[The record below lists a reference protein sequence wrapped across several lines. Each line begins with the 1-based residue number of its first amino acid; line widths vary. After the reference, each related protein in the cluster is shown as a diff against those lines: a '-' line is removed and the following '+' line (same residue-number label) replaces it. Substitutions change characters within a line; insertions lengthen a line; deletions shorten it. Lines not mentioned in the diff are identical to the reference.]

1 MTVRHVGSALAL
13 LLLASTARAQPVPEL
28 RADAFLGRTTGAQLG
43 LGVALDAGGYTRLAL
58 IVGAGA
64 ERRPGGALVG
74 VQRAE
79 AVARFHF
86 DPLRQTRHGVYA
98 GGGIGARH
106 TPGGPLRAL
115 LVALLGVEG
124 PPHGGIAAAVE
135 AGVGG
140 GARVGVVLR
149 RARTQRR

>member
-1 MTVRHVGSALAL
+1 LTHPEQLPPGSE
-13 LLLASTARAQPVPEL
+13 PP
-28 RADAFLGRTTGAQLG
+28 
-43 LGVALDAGGYTRLAL
+43 
-58 IVGAGA
+58 
-64 ERRPGGALVG
+64 PGGALVG

-106 TPGGPLRAL
+106 APGGPLRAL

-124 PPHGGIAAAVE
+124 PPHGGIATAVE